1 MVGLAVW
8 TAKTKALWPMA
19 GGGGAKVIFVYVV
32 LKGGVLILG
41 IFKHFF
47 K

>member
-19 GGGGAKVIFVYVV
+19 GGGAKVIFYYVV
-32 LKGGVLILG
+32 LKWRVLILG
-41 IFKHFF
+41 ILKHLFK
-47 K
+47 